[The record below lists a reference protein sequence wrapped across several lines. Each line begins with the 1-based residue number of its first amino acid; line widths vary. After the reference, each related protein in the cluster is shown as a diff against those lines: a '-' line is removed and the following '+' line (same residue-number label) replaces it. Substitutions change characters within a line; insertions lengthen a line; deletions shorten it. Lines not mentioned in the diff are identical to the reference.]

1 MGDLGLEMQGNDN
14 VSPPSAGDFMVH
26 QEEPQSVLIIV

>member
-14 VSPPSAGDFMVH
+14 VGLPVL
-26 QEEPQSVLIIV
+26 EEKLRSVLFLFTCV

>member
-14 VSPPSAGDFMVH
+14 VGPPSVM
-26 QEEPQSVLIIV
+26 EEELRSVLFLFRCV